1 MTEILAIRHAQ
12 ASFDADDYDQLSPLG
27 EDQALRLGCWLAAD
41 HDIGFDAIVVGAMRR
56 HQQTLS
62 AIERAFADA
71 GRTLPEV
78 EIDPGFN
85 EFDHGAVLS
94 AFLATHPQHRPI
106 DRDAMPGPRDRMQ
119 VARYL
124 LAALRHWASGAM
136 DAQLDEG
143 WFRFRARID
152 AAMTRLTER
161 HHGRERVLLVT
172 SGGVV
177 GQLAQRALEVADIRS
192 VDLNIAIR
200 NSAISEF
207 VVFDG
212 GVRLLGFNQ
221 LPHLSAPGER
231 KLWTHF

>member
-1 MTEILAIRHAQ
+1 
-12 ASFDADDYDQLSPLG
+12 
-27 EDQALRLGCWLAAD
+27 
-41 HDIGFDAIVVGAMRR
+41 MRR
-56 HQQTLS
+56 HQQTL
-62 AIERAFADA
+62 AGIEQGFAEA
-71 GRTLPEV
+71 GRPLPEA

-106 DRDAMPGPRDRMQ
+106 DREAMPGPRDRMQ
-119 VARYL
+119 V
-124 LAALRHWASGAM
+124 
-136 DAQLDEG
+136 
-143 WFRFRARID
+143 
-152 AAMTRLTER
+152 
-161 HHGRERVLLVT
+161 
-172 SGGVV
+172 GGVV
-177 GQLAQRALEVADIRS
+177 AQLAQRALEVPDARS